1 MIIRKKQSEYEMQS
15 PNQQSQGGS
24 LKAPAKKQG
33 EEGTIQAYSEI
44 DISSIEFKERLERR
58 RGDRRRGYRR
68 IDERALVS
76 RAQAEAQN
84 IRELASKE
92 GYKTGMQ
99 EAEADILKLKSSIEE
114 FLSSKNEIYDKL
126 SNDILEIS
134 LEVAEKIIKKEVE
147 LSDGVLKNIVQEVFD
162 EVDIQEQRVTLNV
175 HPDEVSI
182 ARGFMPEVLKTSQ
195 LEAKII
201 IIPDELI
208 QKGSCKVTTSNG
220 VIDANFSTQLQI
232 IQTAFRAMN

>member
-1 MIIRKKQSEYEMQS
+1 MIIRKKQSEYEIERPS
-15 PNQQSQGGS
+15 PQSQGEG
-24 LKAPAKKQG
+24 LKAPAKQN
-33 EEGTIQAYSEI
+33 EANTIKAYSEI
-44 DISSIEFKERLERR
+44 DISNIEFKERLERR

-68 IDERALVS
+68 IDERTLVS

-92 GYKTGMQ
+92 GYKNGMQ
-99 EAEADILKLKSSIEE
+99 EAEADVLKLKSSIEE

-147 LSDGVLKNIVQEVFD
+147 LSDSVLKNIVQEVFD
-162 EVDIQEQRVTLNV
+162 EVDIQEQRITLNV
-175 HPDEVSI
+175 NPEEVSI

-195 LEAKII
+195 LEAKIVI
-201 IIPDELI
+201 ISDEQI